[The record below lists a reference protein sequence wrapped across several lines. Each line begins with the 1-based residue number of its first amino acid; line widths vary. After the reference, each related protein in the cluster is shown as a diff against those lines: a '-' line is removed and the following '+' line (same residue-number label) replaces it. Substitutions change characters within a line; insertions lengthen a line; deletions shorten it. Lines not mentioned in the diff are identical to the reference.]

1 MRIPML
7 LMEGVKKWN
16 FPFPREGRVGEGH
29 FLLYFFLVLNGL
41 KFNFRH
47 RIFFMYR
54 GVPPW
59 GSSSPPGF
67 IDTC

>member
-1 MRIPML
+1 MQNFESLGKGKNNRTGQVMRIPML

-29 FLLYFFLVLNGL
+29 FLLNFFLVSNGL

-47 RIFFMYR
+47 
-54 GVPPW
+54 
-59 GSSSPPGF
+59 
-67 IDTC
+67 